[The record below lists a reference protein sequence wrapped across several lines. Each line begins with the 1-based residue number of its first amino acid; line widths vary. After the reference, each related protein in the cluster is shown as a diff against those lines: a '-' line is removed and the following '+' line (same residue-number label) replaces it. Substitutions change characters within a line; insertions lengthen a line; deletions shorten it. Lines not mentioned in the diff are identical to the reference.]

1 MTNSPDEETT
11 MRPGPWRSILRREG
25 YAVVA
30 GEAPLFHTDP
40 VLSRNEARDLSRAAA
55 SLPDLFELLADMED
69 YFGDRPRSDDAALDL
84 HRRMTKL
91 MNAVDIPLRSA
102 V

>member
-1 MTNSPDEETT
+1 
-11 MRPGPWRSILRREG
+11 MRSGPWRSILRRDG
-25 YAVVA
+25 YSVVA

-55 SLPDLFELLADMED
+55 ALPDLFELLADMED
-69 YFGDRPRSDDAALDL
+69 YFGDRPRSDAAALEL

-91 MNAVDIPLRSA
+91 MNTADVPLRSCA
-102 V
+102 